1 MWATASIDRQSPALV
16 GLISARFVITMTL
29 IHIRI
34 TAEHLLDRYG
44 IGTLYAL
51 VRCIDE
57 SVVAL
62 KDTSPWSTERA
73 AEEGREVIGHR
84 PRVWWNG
91 RLARPLAEA
100 TGFSVGESY
109 CSHQV
114 G

>member
-57 SVVAL
+57 PVVAL
-62 KDTSPWSTERA
+62 KDTSPRSIERV
-73 AEEGREVIGHR
+73 AEEGRKAGREVISHR
-84 PRVWWNG
+84 PRGMMEWQTCAASG
-91 RLARPLAEA
+91 RGSRLLRRRNLL
-100 TGFSVGESY
+100 
-109 CSHQV
+109 
-114 G
+114 

>member
-1 MWATASIDRQSPALV
+1 MS
-16 GLISARFVITMTL
+16 LISVRFVITMTL
-29 IHIRI
+29 IHICI

-51 VRCIDE
+51 AKCRDE
-57 SVVAL
+57 PVVAL
-62 KDTSPWSTERA
+62 KDTSPRSTERV
-73 AEEGREVIGHR
+73 AEEGRKAGREVIGHR
-84 PRVWWNG
+84 PKVWWNG

>member
-62 KDTSPWSTERA
+62 KDTSPWSTERV

-84 PRVWWNG
+84 PRGMVEWQTCAASG
-91 RLARPLAEA
+91 RGNRFLRRRKLL
-100 TGFSVGESY
+100 
-109 CSHQV
+109 
-114 G
+114 